1 MKSHLWKR
9 TLCCLLSMILILGN
23 IPVFSF
29 AEESDGLCEHHTVH
43 TSECGYSPAIP
54 GSPCTHEHTQDCY
67 QTVAECIHVHDD
79 ACGYNE
85 EAGDASCAHVCSE
98 EYGCFKLVPDCRHAH
113 DESCGYAEAVP
124 EQPCAY
130 SCTECAEP
138 GEDPSEPAEEPSEP
152 KEEPSKPSEEPSEP
166 KEEPSEPSEEPSEPE
181 VDEAVEA
188 VRALI
193 EALPTLEELKA
204 MSTQEQSEVYTQVQ
218 KAYDAY
224 DALTDDQKAQLP
236 EAEGIFVPLFDYFNS
251 LVTAIWDGAGSA
263 SSPYLINNE
272 EDLHALA
279 QSTYDGDTQANT
291 YFTLTGNITLTE
303 AWTPIGTDA
312 TKFMGIFNG
321 QGYTI
326 SGISG
331 TGSYLGLFAYLGG
344 GARVE
349 NVNVAAVDLSGGPYL
364 AGIAAVADHTG
375 GQIVIRNC
383 HALSGTI
390 SGIDSDDT
398 TVRYLAGIVG
408 YASGGTG
415 LVIEKCTNSVYI
427 NAGDNS
433 NYSGGIAGSVN
444 SATITSCIN
453 YANVDGNA
461 YSEEN
466 GSSNFGGIC
475 GQASGSTF
483 AGCANYGAIST
494 FFAHGIAGG
503 SGNRFSNCLNG
514 GTLTHSSDGYGVPI
528 GRSLNSRFENCYFS
542 KVGYQGGMLWED
554 PSKTGTKVGSL
565 SGGDVA
571 YLMGNYF
578 GQVIGTDPYPVLL
591 TASNKVHKVTIT
603 GELEKTLYVT
613 HNRQMSLTLE
623 DPNLKLFLNDA
634 EFSLSTPITEDLALT
649 SKTAISVIA
658 SGECGNQG
666 DNLTWQLT
674 DDGVLTISGTG
685 AMSDYGSSDT
695 PWVDYRDRIKSVVLE
710 SGVNQIGKYA
720 FSDCSNLTDVTIPEG
735 VTGIAAYAF
744 NRCTGLKSIS
754 IPDTVTSIGDSAF
767 YKCSSLTGL
776 TIPEGVTHIGASA
789 FRSCTSLA
797 DVTVADSVISIGS
810 LAFADCTNLTGIAL
824 PGGLRTLGS
833 NPFKGCTQITSFTI
847 SESNS
852 SFCSVDGVLFNKAC
866 TRLLAVPGGISGSYS
881 IPDGVTSIDS
891 YAFSGC
897 SSLTGVTIPDSVT
910 SIGSYAFSGCSSLT
924 GVTIPSG
931 VTRIGSY
938 AFSGC
943 SSLTGVTILD
953 GVKGIDS
960 YAFSGCSSLTSIIIP
975 SSVTSIYGYAFGDC
989 GSLTS
994 VTFSGDAPTIYDP
1007 AFKNVTATVYYPADN
1022 STWTGIP
1029 TAYGGTL
1036 TWKTYGTVAS
1046 GTCGDNL
1053 TWELTDYGVLTISG
1067 TGAMYDYPSR
1077 NAPWYANRSS
1087 IQKIV
1092 LDSRLT
1098 YIGERAFDGCSNL
1111 TDVTIPES
1119 VTGIGSFAF
1128 AFCHGLTGIT
1138 LPSGLTT
1145 LGSNPFGYCNL
1156 LTSITIPETN
1166 ASFRSVDGVLF
1177 NKACTEILSVPSG
1190 KSGSYS
1196 IPESVTGIGSNAF
1209 AGCKNLT
1216 DVIIPEGVTSIANAA
1231 FYYCSGLAGITIPEG
1246 VTSISTAVF
1255 EGCSGLT
1262 GITIPERVTSIG
1274 SYAFSGCSSLTSI
1287 TIPGSVTSIDRY
1299 AFGDCSSLTSI
1310 TFSGD
1315 APTISS
1321 SAFNNVTATVYY
1333 PNGNTTWEN
1342 VAGKSYSGSLTWETY
1357 GPASEVA
1364 SGTCGEHLTWVL
1376 TSDGVLTISGTGA
1389 MYDYTSVSS
1398 TPWYSHK
1405 SSITSLVVSEG
1416 VTSIGSYALRAT
1428 SLKSV
1433 SFGNASL
1440 SLGNYCFAYCESL
1453 TSIDFGTGTIQP
1465 GEYVFMGC
1473 TALTTVHVPQ
1483 NVVMNGSY
1491 SGIGSGLGMFTS
1503 CSSLQTATVDCG
1515 YVGPFFLESCY
1526 GMTQATFTN
1535 PDVQFYFN
1543 PKDNSGHPFN
1553 AGSQTMNVNVVG
1565 HLCSQANVLVQM
1577 SQGRYH
1583 LTLTFSQIAG
1593 DTTQHT
1599 EQVLPGTATCTE
1611 AGLSEGKVC
1620 SVCGYVIEKQTNV
1633 GALGH
1638 TEETIPGKAA
1648 TCTADGM
1655 TDGKKCSVCG
1665 EILEEQT
1672 VIPAGHNF
1680 VNGVCSGCGA
1690 ITGSCGANGDNLT
1703 YLLTTDGVLT
1713 ISGSGKMATY
1723 STSSLAPWHSEHT
1736 KITSVV
1742 LTDGVTSIGSCALYG
1757 CSGLTSVT
1765 IPDSVSSIGYSAFK
1779 DCSGLT
1785 SVTIPD
1791 GVSSIESGIFHGC
1804 SSLTAVNIPDSV
1816 TSIEECAF
1824 LGCSGLTSVTIP
1836 NGVSSI
1842 ENGTFYECSGLTSVT
1857 IPDSVSS
1864 IGESAFYGCSGLTSV
1879 TIPDSV
1885 SSIGIGAFEDCS
1897 SLTSVTIPDGVTSIG
1912 SGAFN
1917 DCSSLTSV
1925 TIPDGVSSI
1934 EGATFEGCSSLTSV
1948 TIPDS
1953 VTSIGNYDFNGCSSL
1968 TSVTIPEGVTSIGN
1982 DAFHGCSSLTSV
1994 NIPSKVTSI
2003 ESCTFQGCSSLS
2015 SISIPEGVSSIGSFA
2030 FDFCSGLTSVTI
2042 PDSVSS
2048 IGDRAFRNCSGLASV
2063 TIPDSVS
2070 YIGEYAFSGCSSLT
2084 TVQFLGDG
2092 FTGTDNIFNNAV
2104 TAYYPHGN
2112 TTWTQKIRDSYGS
2125 LVTWVEACTN
2135 GTTHTEVIDEAKAPT
2150 CTKPGL
2156 TKGSHC
2162 SVCGTVLIAQEEI
2175 PTTSHTEETTPGKA
2189 ATCTE
2194 TGLTEGKH
2202 CSVCGTVLVAQ
2213 EKIPTT
2219 SHTEETIPGK
2229 AATCTADGLTDG
2241 KKCSVCG
2248 RILERQTVIPAG
2260 HRFDEYNKCTV
2271 CSIIGGKW
2279 GDQGTWELV
2288 DGCLTI
2294 IQGSPKIDQLC
2305 PALDDAPWGIYSED
2319 ICEIVIGSNVGICEN
2334 AFANLANLE
2343 AVTIAAIDGI
2353 RDNAFAG
2360 CGKLNTITFT
2370 EAVPFAISQTAFTG
2384 VTATAHYTVDYN
2396 TRLYRN
2402 LQNYGG
2408 SLTWVEHGDHAKRIS
2423 ISHYGYSGGIGSFRV
2438 QTFPNTTT
2446 ADCEFTLS
2454 QEGIIELT
2462 SEFFRGASYKE
2473 LSPGEVTVTARDK
2486 LTGLTASITILVPDT
2501 NPKDIECPYEEIIL
2515 IDGYIVRR
2523 EYRFTPKT
2531 TGYYVGYSSY
2541 MGEGGGFSVTLG
2553 DSWVDRSSTQCV
2565 SGGEYGVYYL
2575 TAGETYSISL
2585 ECDSGQYGSNITFRW
2600 DEADT
2605 QITSIYFEEETLQ
2618 YDLTP
2623 GTEGQFAWVHV
2634 CVAPGE
2640 CSDPITWSIGD
2651 SDVAEIQRSDGYS
2664 CNLTLKTV
2672 GTTTLT
2678 ASCGGKSASVPLQVH
2693 APAELKLNQT
2703 AQVTAYENTADR
2715 LIQFTAEETA
2725 QYVFT
2730 VQNASS
2736 VSIDGRRQD
2745 PNGYGADGETY
2756 FAKVSAGQTLV
2767 LRLTLHEDTTAAVSA
2782 AKAESTPTSIELI
2795 CLSNTQREV
2804 SFGVRFTP
2812 ATSTDEIVSWEISD
2826 PNLLGESTFTALN
2839 SSRKYYIPYAKGEVT
2854 VTATSASGLTA
2865 SCTLTVGRCFDGH
2878 TNVPQV
2884 IAATCTTGGFTI
2896 NTCSVC
2902 GEKTITA
2909 RVNALGHDL
2918 THHDA
2923 QAATCS
2929 EIGWEAYDTCSR
2941 CDYTTYEEIPATGHT
2956 LSHVNSTPASCTEAG
2971 VKAHYHCSVCGK
2983 DFADENGA
2991 TEMTDTTIPTVEHE
3005 WGAWEVTTPAT
3016 PEADGEET
3024 RKCASCQQAET
3035 RPLAYT
3041 GNRVALAGTGLENE
3055 QVVWIDGVAVPVQ
3068 KDGSGDSYVTL
3079 PENSSSILVT
3089 YSFNTGSGDR
3099 HTQYPTG
3106 MKVYRVEKT
3115 DSGLTVAHL
3124 PELDNLLQYSGCSI
3138 RIVGVKGIRMITS
3151 VSKSTRSAL
3160 MGDSLAGYKLV
3171 EYGTAICRASALE
3184 GGAPMVL
3191 GTPDVKS
3198 NYAYK
3203 RGVADPIFKD
3213 TGSLIQYTNV
3223 LVGFTDEDCKE
3234 DIAMRPYI
3242 ILEDEK
3248 GEAVTLYGGTVYRS
3262 IGYIAYQNRSAFAP
3276 GSAAYDYVWNII
3288 HYVYGDQYDADYK
3301 G

>member
-9 TLCCLLSMILILGN
+9 TLCCLLTMALILGN

-29 AEESDGLCEHHTVH
+29 AEESDGLCEHHPVH
-43 TSECGYSPAIP
+43 TPECGYSPAIP
-54 GSPCTHEHTQDCY
+54 GSPCTHVHTQDCY
-67 QTVAECIHVHDD
+67 QTVAECVHVHDE
-79 ACGYNE
+79 ACGYSE

-98 EYGCFKLVPDCRHAH
+98 EYGCFKLVPDCHHVH
-113 DESCGYAEAVP
+113 DESCGYVEAAA

-130 SCTECAEP
+130 VCQDCAEAP
-138 GEDPSEPAEEPSEP
+138 EYPSEPEEDPSEPSEP
-152 KEEPSKPSEEPSEP
+152 EEDPS
-166 KEEPSEPSEEPSEPE
+166 EPSEPE

-193 EALPTLEELKA
+193 EALPTVEEVKA
-204 MSTQEQSEVYTQVQ
+204 MSMDEQAEVYKQVQ
-218 KAYDAY
+218 EAYNAY
-224 DALTDDQKAQLP
+224 NALTSDQKAQLP
-236 EAEGIFVPLFDYFNS
+236 EAEEIFAPLFEYFNS
-251 LVTAIWDGAGSA
+251 LTAPTSDV
-263 SSPYLINNE
+263 
-272 EDLHALA
+272 LA
-279 QSTYDGDTQANT
+279 
-291 YFTLTGNITLTE
+291 
-303 AWTPIGTDA
+303 
-312 TKFMGIFNG
+312 
-321 QGYTI
+321 
-326 SGISG
+326 SG
-331 TGSYLGLFAYLGG
+331 T
-344 GARVE
+344 
-349 NVNVAAVDLSGGPYL
+349 
-364 AGIAAVADHTG
+364 
-375 GQIVIRNC
+375 C
-383 HALSGTI
+383 
-390 SGIDSDDT
+390 
-398 TVRYLAGIVG
+398 
-408 YASGGTG
+408 
-415 LVIEKCTNSVYI
+415 
-427 NAGDNS
+427 GD
-433 NYSGGIAGSVN
+433 
-444 SATITSCIN
+444 
-453 YANVDGNA
+453 
-461 YSEEN
+461 
-466 GSSNFGGIC
+466 
-475 GQASGSTF
+475 
-483 AGCANYGAIST
+483 
-494 FFAHGIAGG
+494 
-503 SGNRFSNCLNG
+503 
-514 GTLTHSSDGYGVPI
+514 
-528 GRSLNSRFENCYFS
+528 
-542 KVGYQGGMLWED
+542 
-554 PSKTGTKVGSL
+554 
-565 SGGDVA
+565 
-571 YLMGNYF
+571 
-578 GQVIGTDPYPVLL
+578 
-591 TASNKVHKVTIT
+591 
-603 GELEKTLYVT
+603 
-613 HNRQMSLTLE
+613 
-623 DPNLKLFLNDA
+623 
-634 EFSLSTPITEDLALT
+634 ALT
-649 SKTAISVIA
+649 W
-658 SGECGNQG
+658 E
-666 DNLTWQLT
+666 LT

-685 AMSDYGSSDT
+685 AMYDYGSSNA
-695 PWVDYRDRIKSVVLE
+695 PWVDYRDSIQSVVLE
-710 SGVNQIGKYA
+710 SGVTQIGKYA

-735 VTGIAAYAF
+735 VTDIAAYAF

-797 DVTVADSVISIGS
+797 DVTIADSVISIGN
-810 LAFADCTNLTGIAL
+810 LAFADCTSLTGITL
-824 PGGLRTLGS
+824 PSSLKTLGS
-833 NPFKGCTQITSFTI
+833 NPFGGCTQITSLTI

-866 TRLLAVPGGISGSYS
+866 TKILAVPGGISGSYS
-881 IPDGVTSIDS
+881 IPDGVTSIASCAFWGCSSLTGVTIPDGVTSISSYAFSGCSSLTGVTIPDGVTSIDS

-897 SSLTGVTIPDSVT
+897 SSLTGVTIPD
-910 SIGSYAFSGCSSLT
+910 
-924 GVTIPSG
+924 GVT
-931 VTRIGSY
+931 
-938 AFSGC
+938 
-943 SSLTGVTILD
+943 
-953 GVKGIDS
+953 GIDS

-975 SSVTSIYGYAFGDC
+975 GSVTRIYGYAFGDC
-989 GSLTS
+989 SSLTS
-994 VTFSGDAPTIYDP
+994 ITFSGDAPTIYDP

-1022 STWTGIP
+1022 STWTGK
-1029 TAYGGTL
+1029 TTDYGGRF
-1036 TWKTYGTVAS
+1036 TWKAYGTVAS

-1053 TWELTDYGVLTISG
+1053 TWKLTDYGVLTISG
-1067 TGAMYDYPSR
+1067 TGAMYDYPYR

-1092 LDSRLT
+1092 LDSHLT

-1128 AFCHGLTGIT
+1128 AFCHSLTGIT
-1138 LPSGLTT
+1138 LPSRLTT

-1166 ASFRSVDGVLF
+1166 ASFCSVDGVLF

-1231 FYYCSGLAGITIPEG
+1231 FYYCSGLTGITISEG
-1246 VTSISTAVF
+1246 VTSIGESVF

-1262 GITIPERVTSIG
+1262 
-1274 SYAFSGCSSLTSI
+1274 AI

-1299 AFGDCSSLTSI
+1299 AFSRCSSLTSI

-1315 APTISS
+1315 APTINY
-1321 SAFNNVTATVYY
+1321 SAFDDVTATVYY
-1333 PNGNTTWEN
+1333 PNGNSTWEN
-1342 VAGKSYSGSLTWETY
+1342 VAGKGYGGTLTWEAY

-1376 TSDGVLTISGTGA
+1376 TSDGVLTINGTGD
-1389 MYDYTSVSS
+1389 MYNYSSFSS
-1398 TPWYSHK
+1398 TPWYSHA
-1405 SSITSLVVSEG
+1405 SSITSLVVTEG
-1416 VTSIGSYALRAT
+1416 VTSIGSNAFRSSGLE
-1428 SLKSV
+1428 SV

-1440 SLGNYCFAYCESL
+1440 SLGNYSFAYCESL
-1453 TSIDFGTGTIQP
+1453 TSIDFGSGTIQP

-1473 TALTTVHVPQ
+1473 TALTSVHVPK

-1491 SGIGSGLGMFTS
+1491 NEIGSGKGMFSS
-1503 CSSLQTATVDCG
+1503 CSNLQTATVDCS
-1515 YVGPFFLESCY
+1515 YVGPFFFESCY

-1535 PDVQFYFN
+1535 PNVRFYYLEN
-1543 PKDNSGHPFN
+1543 NDSHPFN
-1553 AGSQTMNVNVVG
+1553 AGSKTMNVEVVG
-1565 HLCSQANVLVQM
+1565 CLCSQANLLVQKGQR
-1577 SQGRYH
+1577 SDI
-1583 LTLTFSQIAG
+1583 TLTFSQIAG

-1620 SVCGYVIEKQTNV
+1620 SVCGYVIKEQTNV

-1638 TEETIPGKAA
+1638 TEETISGKAA
-1648 TCTADGM
+1648 TCTETGL

-1665 EILEEQT
+1665 EILEEQA

-1680 VNGVCSGCGA
+1680 VEGVCSGCGA
-1690 ITGSCGANGDNLT
+1690 IRGSCGADGDNLT
-1703 YLLTTDGVLT
+1703 YLLTTDGKLT
-1713 ISGSGKMATY
+1713 ISGSGEMAAY
-1723 STSSLAPWHSEHT
+1723 STSDPAPWYSERT
-1736 KITSVV
+1736 RITSVV
-1742 LTDGVTSIGSCALYG
+1742 LTDGVTSIGYNAFFG

-1765 IPDSVSSIGYSAFK
+1765 IPDSV
-1779 DCSGLT
+1779 
-1785 SVTIPD
+1785 
-1791 GVSSIESGIFHGC
+1791 
-1804 SSLTAVNIPDSV
+1804 
-1816 TSIEECAF
+1816 TSIKSWAF
-1824 LGCSGLTSVTIP
+1824 TGCFNLTDLTIP

-1842 ENGTFYECSGLTSVT
+1842 ENSTFS
-1857 IPDSVSS
+1857 
-1864 IGESAFYGCSGLTSV
+1864 GCSGLTSV

-1885 SSIGIGAFEDCS
+1885 TSIETFVFYKCS
-1897 SLTSVTIPDGVTSIG
+1897 SLTDLTIPDGVTSIG
-1912 SGAFN
+1912 TNAF
-1917 DCSSLTSV
+1917 
-1925 TIPDGVSSI
+1925 
-1934 EGATFEGCSSLTSV
+1934 
-1948 TIPDS
+1948 
-1953 VTSIGNYDFNGCSSL
+1953 Y
-1968 TSVTIPEGVTSIGN
+1968 
-1982 DAFHGCSSLTSV
+1982 GCSSLTSV
-1994 NIPSKVTSI
+1994 NIPDGVTSI
-2003 ESCTFQGCSSLS
+2003 ESCTFQGCSSLT
-2015 SISIPEGVSSIGSFA
+2015 SISIPEGVTSIGSSA
-2030 FDFCSGLTSVTI
+2030 FYECSGLTSVTI
-2042 PDSVSS
+2042 PKSVTS
-2048 IGDRAFRNCSGLASV
+2048 IGDWAFYECSGLTDL
-2063 TIPDSVS
+2063 TIPEGVTS
-2070 YIGEYAFSGCSSLT
+2070 IGTGAFSGCSKLA

-2092 FTGTDNIFNNAV
+2092 FTGTDTIFNNAV
-2104 TAYYPHGN
+2104 TAYYPNGN
-2112 TTWTQKIRDSYGS
+2112 TTWTQEIRDSYGS
-2125 LVTWVEACTN
+2125 YVTWAEACTN
-2135 GTTHTEVIDEAKAPT
+2135 GTTHTEVIDQAKAPT
-2150 CTKPGL
+2150 CT
-2156 TKGSHC
+2156 
-2162 SVCGTVLIAQEEI
+2162 
-2175 PTTSHTEETTPGKA
+2175 
-2189 ATCTE
+2189 E
-2194 TGLTEGKH
+2194 TGLKEGKH
-2202 CSVCGTVLVAQ
+2202 CSVCGMVLVAQ
-2213 EKIPTT
+2213 EEIPATG
-2219 SHTEETIPGK
+2219 HTEETIPGK
-2229 AATCTADGLTDG
+2229 AATCTEDGLTDG
-2241 KKCSVCG
+2241 TKCSVCG
-2248 RILERQTVIPAG
+2248 EILTPQKEIPATDHTKKTVPGYASTCEKGGLTDGTVCSVCGAVLVEQTVIPAAHTLYKVEGKDATCTENGVIAHYRCKVCGKKFADESAETELSNTVLPAG
-2260 HRFDEYNKCTV
+2260 HQFDENHQCRLCGK
-2271 CSIIGGKW
+2271 IGGEW

-2294 IQGSPKIDQLC
+2294 QGSPMIDQLC
-2305 PALDDAPWGIYSED
+2305 PALSDAPWGIYRED
-2319 ICEIVIGSNVGICEN
+2319 ITEIVIGNNVGICEN

-2370 EAVPFAISQTAFTG
+2370 KDVPFAISQTAFTG

-2396 TRLYRN
+2396 TWLYSN

-2408 SLTWVEHGDHAKRIS
+2408 TLTWVEHGDHAKRIS
-2423 ISHYGYSGGIGSFRV
+2423 ISHYGSSGGIGSFRV

-2473 LSPGEVTVTARDK
+2473 LSPGEVTVTALDK
-2486 LTGLTASITILVPDT
+2486 LTGLTASFTILVPDT
-2501 NPKDIECPYEEIIL
+2501 NPKDIECPYEENIL

-2541 MGEGGGFSVTLG
+2541 MGEGGGFWVTLG

-2575 TAGETYSISL
+2575 TAGETYSIFL

-2623 GTEGQFAWVHV
+2623 GTEGQFAWVRV

-2651 SDVAEIQRSDGYS
+2651 SDVAEIQSSDGYNCS
-2664 CNLTLKTV
+2664 LTLKNV

-2678 ASCGGKSASVPLQVH
+2678 ASCGDKSASVPLQVH

-2703 AQVTAYENTADR
+2703 AQVTAYKNTSDR
-2715 LIQFTAEETA
+2715 LIQFTAEKTA

-2730 VQNASS
+2730 VQDASS
-2736 VSIDGRRQD
+2736 VYIDGQRQD

-2795 CLSNTQREV
+2795 CLSNTQHEV
-2804 SFGVRFTP
+2804 SFGVSFSP
-2812 ATSTDEIVSWEISD
+2812 AASTEEIVSWEISD
-2826 PNLLGESTFTALN
+2826 PNLLGESSFSGLN

-2854 VTATSASGLTA
+2854 VTATTASGLTA

-2884 IAATCTTGGFTI
+2884 IAPTCTTGGFTI

-2902 GEKTITA
+2902 GEKTIA
-2909 RVNALGHDL
+2909 SRVDALGHDL
-2918 THHDA
+2918 IHHDA
-2923 QAATCS
+2923 KAATCT

-2956 LSHVNSTPASCTEAG
+2956 LSHVNSTPATCTEEG
-2971 VKAHYHCSVCGK
+2971 VEEHFHCDLCGKNFEDAEGTKEMSDISIPTKAHTLTMVNGTEATCTETGVKAHYHCTVCGKNFEDANGTKELSDVIISAKGHTLAKVDGKEATCTETGIKAHYHCSVCGK
-2983 DFADENGA
+2983 DFEDENGT
-2991 TEMTDTTIPTVEHE
+2991 TEMTDTSIPTVEHE
-3005 WGAWEVTTPAT
+3005 WGEWEVTTPAT
-3016 PEADGEET
+3016 SEADGVET
-3024 RKCASCQQAET
+3024 RKCVNCQKEET
-3035 RPLAYT
+3035 RPLTYT
-3041 GNRVALAGTGLENE
+3041 GNRVELTGTGLENE
-3055 QVVWIDGVAVPVQ
+3055 QVVWIDGVAIPVQ
-3068 KDGSGDSYVTL
+3068 KDGSGNPYVTL

-3124 PELDNLLQYSGCSI
+3124 AELDNLLQYSGCSI

-3151 VSKSTRSAL
+3151 ISKSTRSAL
-3160 MGDSLAGYKLV
+3160 MGDGLAGFKLV
-3171 EYGTAICRASALE
+3171 EYGTALCRASALE

-3191 GTPDVKS
+3191 GTPGVKS

-3203 RGVADPIFKD
+3203 KDVADPIFKD

-3242 ILEDEK
+3242 TLEDEN
-3248 GEAVTLYGGTVYRS
+3248 GDTVTLYGGIVYRG
-3262 IGYIAYQNRSAFAP
+3262 IGYIAYQNRNAFAP
-3276 GSAAYDYVWNII
+3276 GSNAYNYVWDII
-3288 HYVYGDQYDADYK
+3288 HYVYEDQYDADYK